1 MFKHILRIES
11 ATDADAGRLADI
23 RVKAMQPSLQA
34 AGRFDPERAKYRFL
48 DSFRAS
54 ETKIIYVNEKI
65 AGFFIVQKNTDHL
78 YLNHLY
84 ITDDFQGSGIG
95 RQIIDGLK
103 IEAATVS
110 LPIRLMALIGSPANA
125 FYQSCGF
132 EFVSADEVDTI
143 YQWSPE

>member
-34 AGRFDPERAKYRFL
+34 AGRFDPERAKNRFL

-65 AGFFIVQKNTDHL
+65 AGFFVVQINTDHL

-95 RQIIDGLK
+95 RQIIDGSK
-103 IEAATVS
+103 DRS
-110 LPIRLMALIGSPANA
+110 SN
-125 FYQSCGF
+125 GF
-132 EFVSADEVDTI
+132 IADTSDGINWKSGKRVLSI
-143 YQWSPE
+143 MRI

>member
-1 MFKHILRIES
+1 MTQVNLRIEN
-11 ATDADAGRLADI
+11 AIDADADQLADI

-34 AGRFDPERAKYRFL
+34 AGLFDPERAKNRFL
-48 DSFRAS
+48 DSFQAS
-54 ETKIIYVNEKI
+54 ETKIIYVIEKI
-65 AGFFIVQKNTDHL
+65 AGFFVVRKNTDHL

-84 ITDDFQGSGIG
+84 IIADFQGSGIG
-95 RQIIDGLK
+95 RQIIDDIK
-103 IEAATVS
+103 MHAAMVS
-110 LPIRLMALIGSPANA
+110 LPIRLMALNASPANA

>member
-1 MFKHILRIES
+1 MIQVNLQVKN
-11 ATDADAGRLADI
+11 ATDTHADQLAEI
-23 RVKAMQPSLQA
+23 RVKAMRPSLQA
-34 AGRFDPERAKYRFL
+34 AGLFDPERAKNRFL
-48 DSFRAS
+48 DSFQAS
-54 ETKIIYVNEKI
+54 ETKIIYVNEKV
-65 AGFFIVQKNTDHL
+65 AGFFVVQKNTDHL

-84 ITDDFQGSGIG
+84 ITADFQGRGIG

-103 IEAATVS
+103 AQATMVS
-110 LPIRLMALIGSPANA
+110 LPIRLMALNASPSNA